1 MYVFHQSRGYA
12 LITRVEIQNYRS
24 IWRSSVNLAPFT
36 MLIGANNSGKSN
48 LLRLLS
54 GSFLFENEQVGI
66 NTKHYNHLQEPQ
78 QFVLHNQQGQVCT
91 FKNGSIH
98 GVIPE
103 LKAVRVFSLNA
114 ARAGASEPLIAS
126 PAVQEDG
133 SGVVR
138 VLDALKTGDRGD
150 LFERLERTLITYIP
164 EIEKLSFIIHEGQKQ
179 LQVRE
184 KGLNRPVAV
193 SELSE
198 GTRLVLTI
206 LAIVF
211 QENAP
216 AIICLE
222 EIDRGLH
229 PALFAQVIR
238 LCFSLSHEPGGP
250 QIIATG
256 HSPHLLDLFKGHER
270 GVVIAEKANGET
282 TFTTLAEKLGQTEA
296 EPLAELIH
304 PDRPAGDGAR
314 FTAPVSR
321 EAIPHRSIAPG
332 PAPDAAVRPP
342 VPPGFGVR

>member
-1 MYVFHQSRGYA
+1 M
-12 LITRVEIQNYRS
+12 ITRVEIQNFRS

-36 MLIGANNSGKSN
+36 MLTGANNSGKSN

-54 GSFLFENEQVGI
+54 GTFLFENEQVGI
-66 NTKHYNHLQEPQ
+66 NTKHYNHLHEPQ
-78 QFVLHNQQGQVCT
+78 QFVIHNQQGQVCT

-103 LKAVRVFSLNA
+103 LKAVRIFSLNA
-114 ARAGASEPLIAS
+114 ARAGESEQLIAA
-126 PAVQEDG
+126 PTVQEDG
-133 SGVVR
+133 AGVVQ

-150 LFERLERTLITYIP
+150 LFDRLEQTLTAYIP
-164 EIEKLSFIIHEGQKQ
+164 EIEKLSFAIQDGRKH

-184 KGLNRPVAV
+184 KGLNRSMAV
-193 SELSE
+193 NELSE

-238 LCFSLSHEPGGP
+238 LCFGLAHQPGGP

-270 GVVIAEKANGET
+270 GVVVVEKVNGET
-282 TFTTLAEKLGQTEA
+282 TFTTLAEKLGQTDEA
-296 EPLAELIH
+296 PLAELIH
-304 PDRPAGDGAR
+304 PDRPTGDGAR

-321 EAIPHRSIAPG
+321 EAVPHRATAPG
-332 PAPDAAVRPP
+332 PMPDAAVRPP
-342 VPPGFGVR
+342 LPPGFGVR